1 MTPVA
6 LDVVDRKI
14 LHALC
19 IAPRASWG
27 RIGAAIGVSDQTVA
41 RRYRA
46 LTRQAG
52 IRVTGL
58 IDPARAGWGR
68 WLLRLW
74 CTPDAA
80 GLVAE
85 ALARRTDTSWVRV
98 ASGGTEVHCS
108 IQTASDADP
117 NPLLLDRLAG
127 SRRVVSLAAYSLLH
141 MFAGGVPAWPPVLE
155 ALDPDEEAG
164 LRDEPGPPA
173 PAAGAEIGAS
183 PLELSPADEAMLAVL
198 RRNGRA
204 GYAELAAA
212 AGWHESTARRR
223 LEALTAAGLLYF
235 DLDVDERAFGL
246 RFQAVVWLAVV
257 PSRLAAVG
265 EALAADRNVPFAAA
279 TSGPTNLL
287 ASVLCADSEALY
299 RFLSERIGPLE
310 GLVRVE
316 TAPIMRVLKRTGLV
330 TAS

>member
-1 MTPVA
+1 MASVVFD
-6 LDVVDRKI
+6 LVDRKI

-19 IAPRASWG
+19 IAPRAPWG

-41 RRYRA
+41 RRYRV
-46 LTRQAG
+46 LTERAG
-52 IRVTGL
+52 VRVTGL

-80 GLVAE
+80 ELVAE
-85 ALARRTDTSWVRV
+85 ALARRSDTSWVRV

-117 NPLLLDRLAG
+117 NSLLLDRLAG

-141 MFAGGVPAWPPVLE
+141 TFAGAGPGWPAVVNALDADEQARLADGSGPPVSADAVEL
-155 ALDPDEEAG
+155 G
-164 LRDEPGPPA
+164 G
-173 PAAGAEIGAS
+173 S
-183 PLELSPADEAMLAVL
+183 PLELSPADQAMLSVL
-198 RRNGRA
+198 GRNGRA
-204 GYAELAAA
+204 GYAELGAA

-223 LEALTAAGLLYF
+223 IEALTSAGLLYF
-235 DLDVDERAFGL
+235 DVDVDERAFGV
-246 RFQAVVWLAVV
+246 RYHAVVWLAVV

-265 EALAADRNVPFAAA
+265 EAIAADGNVPFVAA

-330 TAS
+330 TA

>member
-1 MTPVA
+1 M
-6 LDVVDRKI
+6 DVVDRKI

-27 RIGAAIGVSDQTVA
+27 RIGAAIGISDQTVA
-41 RRYRA
+41 RRYRVLA
-46 LTRQAG
+46 ERAG
-52 IRVTGL
+52 ARVTGL
-58 IDPARAGWGR
+58 IDPSRAGWGR

-85 ALARRTDTSWVRV
+85 ALARRPDTSWVRV

-127 SRRVVSLAAYSLLH
+127 SRRVVSLTAYSLLH
-141 MFAGGVPAWPPVLE
+141 TFVGGVPGWPGVLD
-155 ALDPDEEAG
+155 ALDADEQAR
-164 LRDEPGPPA
+164 LRDEPA
-173 PAAGAEIGAS
+173 PEARAEAVEVGGS
-183 PLELSPADEAMLAVL
+183 PLELSPADQAILAVL
-198 RRNGRA
+198 GRNGRA
-204 GYAELAAA
+204 SYAELAAA

-223 LEALTAAGLLYF
+223 IEALTAAGLLYF
-235 DLDVDERAFGL
+235 DVDVDERAFGV
-246 RFQAVVWLAVV
+246 RYHAVVWAEVA
-257 PSRLAAVG
+257 PPRLAAVG
-265 EALAADRNVPFAAA
+265 AAIAAEGNVPFAAA

-287 ASVLCADSEALY
+287 ASVLCTDSEALY
-299 RFLSERIGPLE
+299 RFLSERIGPLD
-310 GLVRVE
+310 GLNRVE

-330 TAS
+330 AAG